1 MGRLSLRCTSGTS
14 NEPQLENEDV
24 PSVDNSSESQQ
35 ERENVPP
42 VDNSSR
48 TQLECGNAPFVDGQ
62 QSYAK
67 HKLGVKEGESKMLG
81 LLWDKTEDTL
91 AVTFPE
97 EPTDVTKKGILRF
110 LASVYDPLGV
120 ASPTTLTGK
129 CLYREV
135 CDCRLSWDEKVS
147 DRIGQMWL
155 KFVRNL
161 PNKVEVPR
169 SLPRFKEPIETVEL
183 HAFGDTSGFGIS
195 AVVYA
200 VITQA
205 SGMSKGLVAAKSRL
219 AKKNLTIPRLELV
232 VAHMA
237 ANLVENVRAAIE
249 GYPVNSVHG
258 WIDSTVALHWI

>member
-1 MGRLSLRCTSGTS
+1 
-14 NEPQLENEDV
+14 
-24 PSVDNSSESQQ
+24 
-35 ERENVPP
+35 
-42 VDNSSR
+42 
-48 TQLECGNAPFVDGQ
+48 
-62 QSYAK
+62 
-67 HKLGVKEGESKMLG
+67 MLG

-91 AVTFPE
+91 AVTFPK
-97 EPTDVTKKGILRF
+97 EPTDVTKRGILRF
-110 LASVYDPLGV
+110 LALVYDPLGV

-147 DRIGQMWL
+147 HRIGQMWL
-155 KFVRNL
+155 KLVRNL

-205 SGMSKGLVAAKSRL
+205 SGMSRGLVAAKSRL
-219 AKKNLTIPRLELV
+219 VKKNLTIPRLELV

-237 ANLVENVRAAIE
+237 
-249 GYPVNSVHG
+249 
-258 WIDSTVALHWI
+258 